1 MLLQK
6 RVLETFFD
14 ELLTKVLNI
23 DFKSV
28 IVNKLPI
35 MFFRDVILVIRER

>member
-6 RVLETFFD
+6 HVLETFFD

-28 IVNKLPI
+28 IVNKLP
-35 MFFRDVILVIRER
+35 

>member
-28 IVNKLPI
+28 IVNKLP
-35 MFFRDVILVIRER
+35 